1 MLKLPI
7 YIYETGYTLF
17 SDLDGAVKQGYTP
30 MYQKDIQV
38 VKGVTNT
45 IKFTVKN
52 QDQKPIDISTL
63 GNTAA
68 GNVGTNSLT
77 FVLTNKETGA
87 VHLETACD
95 ILDDGS
101 TVATRGVATLTL
113 TESDT
118 ASLVSKFYKFSVYR
132 SDAGIKKA
140 VYANTYFGVEGTCEV
155 VDHVYP
161 AFTNSVELPNT
172 DFTYDKQITSSFYR
186 PNGQITEY
194 FSSIVDAIPEYKRNG
209 ALHTITYYSSNYVGD
224 LTIQATLD
232 SQVTSDTS
240 WVDLTTINLTS
251 SDSIG
256 YQNITGVYNYF
267 RLKHLPDNL
276 NTGTLD
282 KVLVRS

>member
-52 QDQKPIDISTL
+52 QDQKPLDISGET
-63 GNTAA
+63 
-68 GNVGTNSLT
+68 LT
-77 FVLTNKETGA
+77 FNLVNKETGA
-87 VHLETACD
+87 VHLQKHCTT
-95 ILDDGS
+95 LDDGS
-101 TVATRGVATLTL
+101 TTATKGVATLTL

-118 ASLVSKFYKFSVYR
+118 ASLVSKFYKFSVTR
-132 SDAGIKKA
+132 TIGGSGNH
-140 VYANTYFGVEGTCEV
+140 VTYANTYYEVAGTMEL
-155 VDHVYP
+155 VDQVYP
-161 AFTNSVELPNT
+161 SYTDSTELPNT
-172 DFTYDKQITSSFYR
+172 DFTRPTTNGFYTPSS
-186 PNGQITEY
+186 QITEY
-194 FSSIVDAIPEYKRNG
+194 FSSLVDAEPEYKRNG
-209 ALHTITYYSSNYVGD
+209 AVHTFQYYSNSYTGD
-224 LTIQATLD
+224 LTIQGTLD
-232 SQVTSDTS
+232 SQVTADTS
-240 WVDLTTINLTS
+240 WVDLTTISLTS

-256 YQNITGVYNYF
+256 YTNVTGVYNYF
-267 RLKHLPDNL
+267 KLKHLPDNS

>member
-1 MLKLPI
+1 MHKLPI

-17 SDLDGAVKQGYTP
+17 SDLDGAVRQGYTP

-45 IKFTVKN
+45 LKFTVKN
-52 QDQKPIDISTL
+52 QDQKPLDISGET
-63 GNTAA
+63 
-68 GNVGTNSLT
+68 LT
-77 FVLTNKETGA
+77 FNLVNKETGA
-87 VHLETACD
+87 VHLQTPCVTV
-95 ILDDGS
+95 DDGS

-118 ASLVSKFYKFSVYR
+118 ASLVSKFYKFSVTR
-132 SDAGIKKA
+132 TIGGSGNH
-140 VYANTYFGVEGTCEV
+140 VTYANTYYEVAGTIEI

-161 AFTNSVELPNT
+161 AFTDSTELPNT
-172 DFTYDKQITSSFYR
+172 DFVRPLTSDFYR
-186 PNGQITEY
+186 PSGQVTEY
-194 FSSIVDAIPEYKRNG
+194 ISSIYDAQPEYKRNG
-209 ALHTITYYSSNYVGD
+209 ALHTLTHYSTSYTGTITV
-224 LTIQATLD
+224 QATLD

-240 WVDLTTINLTS
+240 WVDLTTVNLTS

-267 RLKHLPDNL
+267 RLKHLPDNS

>member
-1 MLKLPI
+1 MHKLPI

-17 SDLDGAVKQGYTP
+17 SDLDGAVRQGYTP

-68 GNVGTNSLT
+68 GSVGTNSLT

-87 VHLETACD
+87 VHLEKACD

-118 ASLVSKFYKFSVYR
+118 ASLVS
-132 SDAGIKKA
+132 
-140 VYANTYFGVEGTCEV
+140 
-155 VDHVYP
+155 
-161 AFTNSVELPNT
+161 
-172 DFTYDKQITSSFYR
+172 
-186 PNGQITEY
+186 
-194 FSSIVDAIPEYKRNG
+194 
-209 ALHTITYYSSNYVGD
+209 
-224 LTIQATLD
+224 
-232 SQVTSDTS
+232 
-240 WVDLTTINLTS
+240 
-251 SDSIG
+251 
-256 YQNITGVYNYF
+256 
-267 RLKHLPDNL
+267 
-276 NTGTLD
+276 
-282 KVLVRS
+282 